1 MPCMDL
7 RQSFPRGLYQPE
19 GAFRASVDA
28 LLLAGF
34 AASLLP
40 PPHRADKAGKEG
52 KTHAADSA
60 KQGPFFVELG
70 TGCGMAA
77 CALALHAPHVH
88 GVGVDVQPEL
98 VEAARRN
105 VTALDM
111 DAQLRMHMADVSNL
125 AFLRQACGVD
135 EAFMV
140 MANPPYGV
148 EGQGRQSPQPMR
160 QMAVQGTADTLRL
173 FCRAARA
180 LLVHHGYCCMVFA
193 ASRLGELLTELR
205 QNGLGTRLLRC
216 VHTRPERE
224 AALVLVAAR
233 KNAAEDIHI
242 APPLTLYVHETG
254 QEHSAEARRWLFAEK
269 GIE

>member
-1 MPCMDL
+1 MDL

-40 PPHRADKAGKEG
+40 PVEKANAKEP
-52 KTHAADSA
+52 
-60 KQGPFFVELG
+60 PFFVDLG

-77 CALALHAPHVH
+77 CALALHAPHVR
-88 GVGVDVQPEL
+88 GVGVDVEPVL

-111 DAQLRMHMADVSNL
+111 GAQLRMHMADVGNL
-125 AFLRQACGVD
+125 SFLRQACGVE

-140 MANPPYGV
+140 MANPPYRV
-148 EGQGRQSPQPMR
+148 EGQGRESAQSLR
-160 QMAVQGTADTLRL
+160 QTALQGTTDTLRL

-180 LLVHHGYCCMVFA
+180 LLRHHGYCCMVFA

-233 KNAAEDIHI
+233 KNAAEDLHI
-242 APPLTLYVHETG
+242 APPLTLHAHDTG
-254 QEHSAEARRWLFAEK
+254 QAYTEEARRWLFGEK
-269 GIE
+269 GSE